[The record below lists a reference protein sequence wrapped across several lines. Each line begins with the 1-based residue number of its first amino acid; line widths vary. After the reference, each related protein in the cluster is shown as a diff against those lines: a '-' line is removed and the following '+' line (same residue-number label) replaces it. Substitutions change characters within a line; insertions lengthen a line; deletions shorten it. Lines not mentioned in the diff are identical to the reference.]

1 MTEHGLTLDSGALI
15 ALERGNLRMRRLLE
29 RAERRGLP
37 VALPVS
43 VLAQCWRGTPRQAQ
57 LARYLLADTEHVEIV
72 DLEKS
77 SALRIGLLAGRS
89 GHCDVVDLHV
99 AVCAR
104 DRGHAV
110 VTSDRQDI
118 AKINSKLQVID
129 V

>member
-1 MTEHGLTLDSGALI
+1 MTKRGLTLDSGALI
-15 ALERGNLRMRRLLE
+15 ALERGDPRMRHILD
-29 RAERRGLP
+29 RAERRGIP

-57 LARYLLADTEHVEIV
+57 LARYLLSDTEHVEIV
-72 DLEKS
+72 DLEQS

-118 AKINSKLQVID
+118 AKVDPKLQIID